1 MKSGKGLFPILLALS
16 LMWGSAYIFM
26 KVSSVEI
33 PPMLLAAFRSSV
45 ALPILAGV
53 CIYRRE
59 LSINRK
65 TIRDILVVGTLNG
78 WLPNCL
84 ATLAISRVSSAEAGI
99 IQSTTPIITGVTAA
113 PLLKGERLSAITVA
127 SLVTGFLG
135 VVLVISSASDPAQM
149 GDISGYLLMLC
160 VSACFGIGTVY
171 ARWARP
177 SPPALIASGQLVVA
191 TLAALALSWGFGEKW
206 SAGWSA
212 LTVISVACLGIFSSA
227 LPSIIFLII
236 IAKYQAVK
244 VGAASFLQPIWAIL
258 LGVLFLGESIQVM
271 QLAGTVVIIV
281 SVIMITM
288 DLNVS
293 ALIQSLRSPTKI
305 VHKDP

>member
-113 PLLKGERLSAITVA
+113 LLLKGERLSAITVA

-206 SAGWSA
+206 SAG
-212 LTVISVACLGIFSSA
+212 
-227 LPSIIFLII
+227 
-236 IAKYQAVK
+236 
-244 VGAASFLQPIWAIL
+244 
-258 LGVLFLGESIQVM
+258 
-271 QLAGTVVIIV
+271 
-281 SVIMITM
+281 
-288 DLNVS
+288 
-293 ALIQSLRSPTKI
+293 
-305 VHKDP
+305 